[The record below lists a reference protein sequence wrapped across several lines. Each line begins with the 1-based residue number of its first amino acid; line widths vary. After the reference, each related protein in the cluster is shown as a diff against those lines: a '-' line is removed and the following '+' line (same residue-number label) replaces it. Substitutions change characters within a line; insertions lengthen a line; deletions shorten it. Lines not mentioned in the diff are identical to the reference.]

1 MNRPLS
7 EMEKK
12 LHDSDRVTLVIA
24 IESNRSKRNAC
35 IFFGVIA
42 VALIYFFGWNRWLF
56 LFPALLGLG
65 AALYQANILIVSSEL
80 KRRV

>member
-1 MNRPLS
+1 MNKPLS

-24 IESNRSKRNAC
+24 VESNRSKRNAC
-35 IFFGVIA
+35 IFFAVIA
-42 VALIYFFGWNRWLF
+42 VALIYFFAWNRWLF

>member
-1 MNRPLS
+1 MTKPVS
-7 EMEKK
+7 EVDKQ
-12 LHDSDRVTLVIA
+12 LQDADRVTLVIA
-24 IESNRSKRNAC
+24 NESNRGKRNAC

-42 VALIYFFGWNRWLF
+42 VALVYFFGWNRWLF

-80 KRRV
+80 KRRL

>member
-65 AALYQANILIVSSEL
+65 AVLYQANILIVSSEL

>member
-7 EMEKK
+7 GMEKK

-65 AALYQANILIVSSEL
+65 AALYQANILIFSSEL